1 MVSMPRFLSAFAV
14 VLTASLFLPA
24 CAGSKTA
31 QKADPD
37 NPDGI
42 GAPSSLVERGKR
54 DGRKAGKDLDEK
66 DQQVLEITFIEGV
79 RARQLGNEELAVAR
93 FAEVLDMDP
102 NNGPA
107 LYELARLA
115 FEAGDVPGALPLAVK
130 ASELEPDNYYIVEM
144 AADMLTLTGQFE
156 AAAAACMRLTELRPN
171 QPEPY
176 FRLAYTQ
183 QQSGDLK
190 GALDAYGEVE
200 TRFGP
205 EPSLLLERHRIH
217 LMEGNLDQA
226 AEELERLVALFPDD
240 PEHYEMLAR
249 VYESNNEPEKAAAVY
264 DQLLSMEDD
273 NPELLLRAAS
283 IYGMKKDYANYRQKA
298 QDAFASEAVNID
310 AKVAFLVPWIDSLG
324 TDFPTQEFVFD
335 LNQRMVRAHP
345 DDPKS
350 HALYADFLYHS
361 DRKEEARSNYL
372 RSLENEKGIF
382 DVWRQVFQ
390 IDLELGHED
399 SLAAI
404 TERAMDY
411 YPNQPAVFYFNG
423 YANLREDKAEAAV
436 RSLKR
441 ALPMAIGNDP
451 FRADI
456 QSLLG
461 DALHQLERH
470 EESDEAYRASLAIE
484 PDNAFVLNNFAYYL
498 SLRGTGLEEA
508 EKMAAH
514 AVELE
519 PENASFLDTYA
530 WVLYNLAKYKQAREW
545 QEKALAAGGE
555 NSSVQ
560 QEHYGDI
567 LFRLDLVDS
576 AVSAWEKALELAGA
590 KADNRAELQR
600 KISERRLP

>member
-1 MVSMPRFLSAFAV
+1 MVFMPRLHPAFAA
-14 VLTASLFLPA
+14 LLAASLLLPA

-31 QKADPD
+31 Q
-37 NPDGI
+37 NNGPDGI
-42 GAPSSLVERGKR
+42 GAPDSLVERAKR
-54 DGRKAGKDLDEK
+54 DGRKAGKDLSDK

-93 FAEVLDMDP
+93 FGEVLDMDP

-115 FEAGDVPGALPLAVK
+115 FEAGDVPGALPLAER
-130 ASELEPDNYYIVEM
+130 AAELEPDNYYIVEL
-144 AADMLTLTGQFE
+144 AADMLTLTGSFEE
-156 AAAAACMRLTELRPN
+156 AAAACRRLTELRPN

-190 GALDAYGEVE
+190 GALEAYTEVE

-217 LMEGNLDQA
+217 LMEGNLDEA
-226 AEELERLVALFPDD
+226 AAELERLVALFPDD

-249 VYESNNEPEKAAAVY
+249 IYENNNEPGKAAAVY
-264 DQLLSMEDD
+264 EKLLAMEGD
-273 NPELLLRAAS
+273 NPELLLRAAT
-283 IYGMKKDYANYRQKA
+283 IYGMKGEYAEYRQKA
-298 QDAFASEAVNID
+298 QEAFASPAVNID
-310 AKVAFLVPWIDSLG
+310 AKVGFLVPWIDSLG
-324 TDFPTQEFVFD
+324 TDFATEDFVFD
-335 LNQRMVRAHP
+335 LNKRMVGAHP

-350 HALYADFLYHS
+350 HALYGDFLYHS
-361 DRKEEARSNYL
+361 DRKEEARANYL
-372 RSLENEKGIF
+372 QSLEKEKGIF

-399 SLAAI
+399 SLAAV

-423 YANLREDKAEAAV
+423 FANLREDRAEKAV
-436 RSLKR
+436 TSLKR
-441 ALPMAIGNDP
+441 ALPMAIGNDA

-456 QSLLG
+456 NSLLG
-461 DALHQLERH
+461 DALHSLERH

-498 SLRGTGLEEA
+498 SLRGSGLEEA
-508 EKMAAH
+508 EKMAAR

-519 PENASFLDTYA
+519 PENSSFLDTYA
-530 WVLYNLAKYKQAREW
+530 WVLYNLSKYKQAAEW

-555 NSSVQ
+555 NSAVQ

-567 LFRLDLVDS
+567 LFRLGRVDE
-576 AVSAWEKALELAGA
+576 AVATWQKALDLAGE